1 MAVTMVETA
10 AVTTVVVMDGIVPVV
25 ASWVVI
31 MAATTM
37 VITATMEETMVTPDG
52 MAPVVVSWEPMIMT
66 VTAVAICG
74 MEPVVVLLE
83 AEMEATEVTMLI
95 PICSVVPRVVLL
107 LLITVPQTITVRVQ
121 DSGNQCLMKFV
132 LEACPN
138 PSSKSF
144 FLSISHPQSPQ
155 MLNWV
160 WADFGNGFVL

>member
-1 MAVTMVETA
+1 MAVTMVEIA

-37 VITATMEETMVTPDG
+37 VLTATMEETMVTPD
-52 MAPVVVSWEPMIMT
+52 
-66 VTAVAICG
+66 G

-132 LEACPN
+132 LEACPI
-138 PSSKSF
+138 PSSK
-144 FLSISHPQSPQ
+144 
-155 MLNWV
+155 
-160 WADFGNGFVL
+160 